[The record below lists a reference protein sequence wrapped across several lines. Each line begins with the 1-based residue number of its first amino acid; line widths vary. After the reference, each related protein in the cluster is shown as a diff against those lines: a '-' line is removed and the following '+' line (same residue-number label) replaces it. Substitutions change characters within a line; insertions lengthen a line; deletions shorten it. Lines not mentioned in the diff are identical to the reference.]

1 MSDLIRQSVSWPS
14 VHGTRSYSRVTQ
26 LGRSDGEGEGE
37 AKEATATRQSEARD
51 EKSGASTT
59 GTRRGGLIDL
69 SV

>member
-26 LGRSDGEGEGE
+26 LGRGEGEGE
-37 AKEATATRQSEARD
+37 GKETKAAGQGEAKD

>member
-14 VHGTRSYSRVTQ
+14 VHGARSYSRVTQ
-26 LGRSDGEGEGE
+26 LGRPQAEDS
-37 AKEATATRQSEARD
+37 AKETKVVDQGETREEQNGAT
-51 EKSGASTT
+51 TT